1 MAKNDVDKL
10 HEQKAER
17 GGEREGERREKRKGG
32 AGGTS
37 PSTRAEAER
46 NASACIRE
54 SRTEAGRTGEME
66 RGRRGRGRNNEGVI
80 LEN

>member
-17 GGEREGERREKRKGG
+17 GKEGGRGEKEGKKGEKNKPVDSRPSREE
-32 AGGTS
+32 
-37 PSTRAEAER
+37 
-46 NASACIRE
+46 CILQ

-66 RGRRGRGRNNEGVI
+66 GGGGEIMRA
-80 LEN
+80 